1 MIELGD
7 ESRKGRQCQR
17 TSKHRERIS
26 ERTYV
31 DHTYHDHL
39 NDPVDLPSAISL
51 SNVNSKNKKG
61 PRGGVTVSF
70 PEKLHD
76 MLCTVVQE
84 GLEDIVSWQPHGRCF
99 LVRKKNEFVNEVMS
113 RFFSQSKL
121 TSFQRQL
128 NLYGFIRLTAGSDRG
143 AYYHELFLRGRP
155 DLCRRMIRTR
165 VKGNGMKAASS
176 PATEPD
182 FYAMEPCLEG
192 DSTGQELRDP
202 SSINLVHC
210 SAPSVSDGTSS
221 YASSCVDEGA
231 AGHEVIP
238 SESFSDSCHRLISS
252 SGNKSAIVSA
262 PSSPRE
268 TKPVTHHNSLRNPE
282 FSSLSSTFSVSEHDP
297 MVTSYF
303 DLDESVEC
311 CDVSVLESLI
321 PQNGDEVFFE
331 GLKFRYLDRL
341 EMDLF
346 TLDMSQTMAST
357 WTYTSV

>member
-113 RFFSQSKL
+113 RYVHFSISFDLSLFRVTYTLRYLYYARRLSLTEISTEYYRFFSQSKL

-143 AYYHELFLRGRP
+143 A
-155 DLCRRMIRTR
+155 
-165 VKGNGMKAASS
+165 
-176 PATEPD
+176 
-182 FYAMEPCLEG
+182 
-192 DSTGQELRDP
+192 
-202 SSINLVHC
+202 
-210 SAPSVSDGTSS
+210 
-221 YASSCVDEGA
+221 
-231 AGHEVIP
+231 
-238 SESFSDSCHRLISS
+238 
-252 SGNKSAIVSA
+252 
-262 PSSPRE
+262 
-268 TKPVTHHNSLRNPE
+268 
-282 FSSLSSTFSVSEHDP
+282 
-297 MVTSYF
+297 
-303 DLDESVEC
+303 
-311 CDVSVLESLI
+311 
-321 PQNGDEVFFE
+321 
-331 GLKFRYLDRL
+331 
-341 EMDLF
+341 
-346 TLDMSQTMAST
+346 
-357 WTYTSV
+357 

>member
-17 TSKHRERIS
+17 TSKQRERIS
-26 ERTYV
+26 ERIYV

-39 NDPVDLPSAISL
+39 YDPVDLPSAISL

-70 PEKLHD
+70 PEKLHE
-76 MLCTVVQE
+76 MLCTVVKE

-99 LVRKKNEFVNEVMS
+99 LVRKKNEFVNEVMP

-128 NLYGFIRLTAGSDRG
+128 NLYGFVRLTAGSDRG

-182 FYAMEPCLEG
+182 FYAMEPCLDG
-192 DSTGQELRDP
+192 DSTVQELRD
-202 SSINLVHC
+202 IKLAHC

-221 YASSCVDEGA
+221 YSSCADEGA
-231 AGHEVIP
+231 ACSEVIP
-238 SESFSDSCHRLISS
+238 SESFVDSCRNLTTL
-252 SGNKSAIVSA
+252 SGNKSAVVSA

-268 TKPVTHHNSLRNPE
+268 VKPVTHHNSLKNPE
-282 FSSLSSTFSVSEHDP
+282 LSGLSSTVSVSEHDP

-311 CDVSVLESLI
+311 CDSSVVEDFI

-331 GLKFRYLDRL
+331 GFKFRYLDRL

-346 TLDMSQTMAST
+346 TLDMSQGMAST